1 MLCDRP
7 TFHIFNSLPISVD
20 GKMSH
25 MAPPTVSANYN
36 NAYFQV
42 RRSPRNK
49 GSALSASLLWTIGFW
64 RMFSGNGTSLKAVVG
79 IRSGHIAS
87 VIELLSAPRQLTQ
100 NKTCHT
106 QGSSG
111 RTMKGT

>member
-20 GKMSH
+20 GEMSH

-49 GSALSASLLWTIGFW
+49 GSALSASLLWVRRHVYVQFGTPTITDNRLLTNVFW
-64 RMFSGNGTSLKAVVG
+64 
-79 IRSGHIAS
+79 
-87 VIELLSAPRQLTQ
+87 
-100 NKTCHT
+100 
-106 QGSSG
+106 
-111 RTMKGT
+111 

>member
-1 MLCDRP
+1 
-7 TFHIFNSLPISVD
+7 
-20 GKMSH
+20 
-25 MAPPTVSANYN
+25 
-36 NAYFQV
+36 
-42 RRSPRNK
+42 
-49 GSALSASLLWTIGFW
+49 
-64 RMFSGNGTSLKAVVG
+64 MFSGNGTSLKAVVG